1 MVDEWK
7 QWGKS
12 WWQAGIRSRG
22 MVSGQVD
29 GDDR

>member
-7 QWGKS
+7 QWGES
-12 WWQAGIRSRG
+12 WWQAGSRSGG

-29 GDDR
+29 RDDR